1 MKKPHLP
8 KLNTFPSKNLNIIV
22 VIPCHDETNL
32 LASLQAL
39 RNCDASTCAVEVI
52 VVINHSENSDIS
64 VKQQNENTFLAA
76 QKWITNTQQPTD
88 FIQFYL
94 IKAFDLP
101 KKHAGVGLARKIG
114 MDEAAFRLHQINR
127 PKGIIA
133 CFDADSLCQKNYF
146 VALEKHFIENPK
158 NSACSIYFEH
168 DITGNEYDEN
178 VYKAIILYE
187 LHLRYYVHALRF
199 ANFPYAYQ
207 TIGSSM
213 AVRAKDYLK
222 QGGMNRRKAGE
233 DFYFLHKFIPLG
245 TFTELKETIM
255 LPSSR
260 PSHRVPFGTGKAVQ
274 DILDKKKM
282 EEHYPTYHFQIFQ
295 DLKVF
300 LSQTDDFYLAKQKEE
315 VQKLLD
321 AMPKSIQMFLEKNH
335 FEAKLQEI
343 QNNTTNLASFRKRF
357 FHWFSAFIAL
367 KYVHFA
373 RDNFYP
379 NISVTIAAKWLLEHY
394 FFTTKASENS
404 KNLLLSFREID
415 KKQAQA

>member
-1 MKKPHLP
+1 
-8 KLNTFPSKNLNIIV
+8 
-22 VIPCHDETNL
+22 
-32 LASLQAL
+32 
-39 RNCDASTCAVEVI
+39 
-52 VVINHSENSDIS
+52 
-64 VKQQNENTFLAA
+64 
-76 QKWITNTQQPTD
+76 
-88 FIQFYL
+88 
-94 IKAFDLP
+94 
-101 KKHAGVGLARKIG
+101 
-114 MDEAAFRLHQINR
+114 MDEAAFRLHQIQR

-146 VALEKHFIENPK
+146 IALEKHFAENPK

-187 LHLRYYVHALRF
+187 LHLRYYVHALRS

-213 AVRAKDYLK
+213 AVRAKNYLK

-255 LPSSR
+255 LPSPR

-274 DILDKKKM
+274 DILDKKKL
-282 EEHYPTYHFQIFQ
+282 EEFYPTYHYQSFE

-300 LSQTDDFYLAKQKEE
+300 LSQINDFYVAKQNTN
-315 VQKLLD
+315 VQKMLEK
-321 AMPKSIQMFLEKNH
+321 MPKSIQLFLEKYH
-335 FEAKLQEI
+335 FIKKLKEI
-343 QNNTTNLASFRKRF
+343 KNNTTNLASFRKRF

-373 RDNFYP
+373 RDSFYP
-379 NISVTIAAKWLLEHY
+379 NISVTTAAKWLLEHH
-394 FFTTKASENS
+394 FHIKIKNENA
-404 KNLLLSFREID
+404 KELLLKFRKID
-415 KKQAQA
+415 KNRKNKDTSTLFSEKK

>member
-1 MKKPHLP
+1 MKTPYQVKLKTLP
-8 KLNTFPSKNLNIIV
+8 SQNLNIVV
-22 VIPCHDETNL
+22 VIPCHDESNL

-39 RNCDASTCAVEVI
+39 RNCDAPTCAVEVI

-76 QKWITNTQQPTD
+76 QKWIKDTQQSTD
-88 FIQFYL
+88 FIEFYL

-101 KKHAGVGLARKIG
+101 KKHAGVGLSRKIG

-127 PKGIIA
+127 PQGIIA

-146 VALEKHFIENPK
+146 VALEKHFVENPK

-168 DITGNEYDEN
+168 EINGKEYAES

-213 AVRAKDYLK
+213 AVRAKDYRK

-245 TFTELKETIM
+245 TFTELKKTVM
-255 LPSSR
+255 LPSPR

-274 DILDKKKM
+274 DILDKKN
-282 EEHYPTYHFQIFQ
+282 EEEYPTYDFQVFQ
-295 DLKVF
+295 DLKIF
-300 LSQTDDFYLAKQKEE
+300 LSQVNNFHLLKQKNEQQQL
-315 VQKLLD
+315 VAQ
-321 AMPKSIQMFLEKNH
+321 MPKSIQDFLKSYNFEK
-335 FEAKLQEI
+335 KLKEI
-343 QNNTTNLASFRKRF
+343 QGNSTNLASFRKRF

-373 RDNFYP
+373 RDSFYP
-379 NISVTIAAKWLLEHY
+379 NIPVTSATKWLLEQH
-394 FFTTKASENS
+394 FEIKIENPTAE
-404 KNLLLSFREID
+404 NLLLVFREID
-415 KKQAQA
+415 KKQA

>member
-1 MKKPHLP
+1 MKTPFEPQIKALVPQH
-8 KLNTFPSKNLNIIV
+8 LNIIV
-22 VIPCHDETNL
+22 VIPCHDEKNL
-32 LASLQAL
+32 LASLKAL
-39 RNCDASTCAVEVI
+39 QNCDAPTCFVEVI
-52 VVINHSENSDIS
+52 VVINHSENSDFA

-76 QKWITNTQQPTD
+76 QKWITKAQQTTS
-88 FIQFYL
+88 FIQFYVL
-94 IKAFDLP
+94 KAFDLP
-101 KKHAGVGLARKIG
+101 KKHAGVGLSRKIG

-127 PKGIIA
+127 PQGIIA

-146 VALEKHFIENPK
+146 VALEKHFAENPK

-168 DITGNEYDEN
+168 PTTGEEYDEN

-199 ANFPYAYQ
+199 ARFPYAYQ

-255 LPSSR
+255 LPSPR

-274 DILDKKKM
+274 DILDKKA
-282 EEHYPTYHFQIFQ
+282 EEDFYPTYHYQIFE

-300 LSQTDDFYLAKQKEE
+300 LSQIDVFHTLTQKNELE
-315 VQKLLD
+315 QLIKTL
-321 AMPKSIQMFLEKNH
+321 PKSVREFLKAYH
-335 FEAKLQEI
+335 FEEKLKEI
-343 QNNTTNLASFRKRF
+343 QGNSTNLASFRRRF

-367 KYVHFA
+367 KYVHFTL
-373 RDNFYP
+373 DSYYP
-379 NISVTIAAKWLLEHY
+379 NISVTVASKWLLEQH
-394 FFTTKASENS
+394 FEIDSENLS
-404 KNLLLSFREID
+404 AKGLLIKFRQID
-415 KKQAQA
+415 KS